1 MTSDDQRA
9 DGQLSRADDDEAVRW
24 ERVPLDP
31 DLERDLGYRLTDWEP
46 ITTANDDGQ
55 LVYLP
60 SEEDLLRQD
69 AFIVVAREDHV
80 ELLDER

>member
-1 MTSDDQRA
+1 MTSDDRRA
-9 DGQLSRADDDEAVRW
+9 DGQLSTTERDDAVEW

-31 DLERDLGYRLTDWEP
+31 DLEGDLGYRITDWEP
-46 ITTANDDGQ
+46 ITTANDDDQ

-60 SEEDLLRQD
+60 AEEDLLRQD

>member
-1 MTSDDQRA
+1 MSRDDQRSER
-9 DGQLSRADDDEAVRW
+9 QLSQGRDHENVQWDRL
-24 ERVPLDP
+24 PLDP

-60 SEEDLLRQD
+60 AEEDLLRQD
-69 AFIVVAREDHV
+69 AFIVVDRDDQI
-80 ELLDER
+80 ELIDER

>member
-1 MTSDDQRA
+1 MTRDDQRT
-9 DGQLSRADDDEAVRW
+9 DGQLSRDQAHETVQWDRL
-24 ERVPLDP
+24 PLDP

-60 SEEDLLRQD
+60 AEEDLLRQD
-69 AFIVVAREDHV
+69 AFIVVDRDDQID
-80 ELLDER
+80 LIDER

>member
-1 MTSDDQRA
+1 MTSDEWGA
-9 DGQLSRADDDEAVRW
+9 DGQLSRAEGDDAVAW

-31 DLERDLGYRLTDWEP
+31 DLERDLGYRITDWDP
-46 ITTANDDGQ
+46 ITTANDDDQ

-60 SEEDLLRQD
+60 AEEDLLRKD
-69 AFIVVAREDHV
+69 AFIVAARDDHV

>member
-9 DGQLSRADDDEAVRW
+9 DSRLSRASADEPVQW

-31 DLERDLGYRLTDWEP
+31 DLERDFGYRIADWEP

-60 SEEDLLRQD
+60 ADEDLLRKD
-69 AFIVVAREDHV
+69 AFIVVAREDQV
-80 ELLDER
+80 DLLDER

>member
-1 MTSDDQRA
+1 MTSDEQRG
-9 DGQLSRADDDEAVRW
+9 DGQLSPDRAHEDVQW
-24 ERVPLDP
+24 ERLPLDP
-31 DLERDLGYRLTDWEP
+31 DLQRDLGYELSDWEP

-69 AFIVVAREDHV
+69 AFIVVDRDDQID
-80 ELLDER
+80 LIDER